1 MIGHITV
8 TDINYVLA
16 SVLPMLQVQG
26 KPHTA
31 SSLANARAT
40 IEWPGV
46 FITEYLNPSRNVL
59 FDPVRDANPFF
70 HFLESMW
77 ILAGRRDVAFLQW
90 VLPSIAKYSD
100 DQRVFH
106 GAYGYRL
113 RKAMGFDQVE
123 SAIEVLSTRPT
134 SRQVV
139 MQIWNSKS
147 DLDGNTNDVPCN
159 DLVMCKI
166 RDGKLNITVNNRSND
181 AVLGAYGANVVQ
193 FSMLQMYMAA
203 RLGVGV
209 GRYTQVSD
217 SMHVYED
224 TPYWQ
229 KFVEGKLPPQ
239 GQSPYDGIGDTNM
252 FEKNVSYFEQE
263 LKWFFEA
270 ADKAIAKPH
279 DLQFQGYTQVIHD
292 AACIFNSLRAHRD
305 RRHEDAGRWADEII
319 ASDWHLACTAWLNRR
334 VQAAL
339 EKVKP

>member
-1 MIGHITV
+1 
-8 TDINYVLA
+8 
-16 SVLPMLQVQG
+16 
-26 KPHTA
+26 
-31 SSLANARAT
+31 
-40 IEWPGV
+40 
-46 FITEYLNPSRNVL
+46 
-59 FDPVRDANPFF
+59 
-70 HFLESMW
+70 
-77 ILAGRRDVAFLQW
+77 
-90 VLPSIAKYSD
+90 
-100 DQRVFH
+100 
-106 GAYGYRL
+106 
-113 RKAMGFDQVE
+113 
-123 SAIEVLSTRPT
+123 
-134 SRQVV
+134 
-139 MQIWNSKS
+139 
-147 DLDGNTNDVPCN
+147 
-159 DLVMCKI
+159 
-166 RDGKLNITVNNRSND
+166 
-181 AVLGAYGANVVQ
+181 
-193 FSMLQMYMAA
+193 MLQMYMAA

>member
-1 MIGHITV
+1 
-8 TDINYVLA
+8 
-16 SVLPMLQVQG
+16 
-26 KPHTA
+26 
-31 SSLANARAT
+31 
-40 IEWPGV
+40 
-46 FITEYLNPSRNVL
+46 
-59 FDPVRDANPFF
+59 
-70 HFLESMW
+70 
-77 ILAGRRDVAFLQW
+77 
-90 VLPSIAKYSD
+90 
-100 DQRVFH
+100 
-106 GAYGYRL
+106 
-113 RKAMGFDQVE
+113 
-123 SAIEVLSTRPT
+123 
-134 SRQVV
+134 